1 MLPEP
6 IQLRILQEI
15 PFDITQNT
23 WNIGEKFGI
32 AFDAIDVDES
42 PSRFEITLDAREVEQ
57 AAERF
62 PVTP

>member
-1 MLPEP
+1 MLSEH
-6 IQLRILQEI
+6 IQFWIFPDVAL
-15 PFDITQNT
+15 DIVQDTRNV
-23 WNIGEKFGI
+23 GEELGI

-62 PVTP
+62 PITP